1 MRYGFTEIPISGL
14 SHSDNIS
21 AKEISELLDEV
32 NALGIE
38 YILVEPLHSPA
49 VIDVF
54 VNDIGLAPIT
64 FQPLASLT
72 EEGVL
77 NGDDYSS
84 ISLKNLEVLKE
95 VLHCED

>member
-1 MRYGFTEIPISGL
+1 M
-14 SHSDNIS
+14 
-21 AKEISELLDEV
+21 
-32 NALGIE
+32 GIE